1 MKNEIAEYWKSCLN
15 RFVKKHYNKT
25 SNLPTTYF
33 IDKYIN
39 RKPILEQLGMNKI
52 PPKTEISVDISKITD
67 KLANAFTHEYVN
79 LCKEYCDIGVG
90 VRHICENKA
99 PNGKR
104 LSRWLIKKIYE
115 KETCLT
121 IAEHMKRLA
130 EIKIRQFK
138 PIANAKLYL
147 SADLNDF
154 LNASYACWYSSCI
167 APKESFY
174 ATGYIYWH
182 FPGTLIAYVTDPLGI
197 KHGRIFLKL
206 SNNLIYIYR
215 EYGNFPYI
223 YVLALINYII
233 KQTKTKA
240 DNWICIRGEVSLYR
254 ITSGI
259 AYDLCYYEKPKF
271 VCVYLRQNLKFKN
284 SDMRILVQNPID
296 SSTIHPD
303 TDYIMYYS
311 KETKRKSISVEI

>member
-1 MKNEIAEYWKSCLN
+1 MKNEIAKYWKSSLS
-15 RFVKKHYNKT
+15 RFIREQYNKT
-25 SNLPTTYF
+25 SNLPVEYF
-33 IDKYIN
+33 IDKYVN
-39 RKPILEQLGMNKI
+39 RKPILKQLGIDKT
-52 PPKTEISVDISKITD
+52 PPKTEIPIDISEITD
-67 KLANAFTHEYVN
+67 KLANTFTNEYAN
-79 LCKEYCDIGVG
+79 LCREYCDIGIG

-115 KETCLT
+115 KEKSLT
-121 IAEHMKRLA
+121 IAEHMKRIA
-130 EIKIRQFK
+130 DINIRQFT
-138 PIANAKLYL
+138 PIANTKFYL

-154 LNASYACWYSSCI
+154 LNASYRSWYRSCI
-167 APKESFY
+167 APKECFY

-182 FPGTLIAYVTDPLGI
+182 FPGTLIAYVSDTSGI

-206 SNNLIYIYR
+206 SNNLVYIYR

-223 YVLALINYII
+223 YVLALINYMIR
-233 KQTKTKA
+233 QTKTKA
-240 DNWICIRGEVSLYR
+240 DDWICVKGEVSPYR
-254 ITSGI
+254 MTSGVI
-259 AYDLCYYEKPKF
+259 YDLCYYEKPKF

-284 SDMRILVQNPID
+284 SDMRVLVQNPVD

-303 TDYIMYYS
+303 TEYIMYYS